1 MRELTD
7 RLGRHVSCAH
17 LSTVAA
23 CNFRC
28 GDRPAVGDPPHA
40 DLRAPLR
47 RDDIVR
53 RVAATTTV
61 GGAA

>member
-1 MRELTD
+1 MRVLTD
-7 RLGRHVSCAH
+7 RLGRHVPCAR
-17 LSTVAA
+17 LSTVEV

-28 GDRPAVGDPPHA
+28 GDRPADGDPPHA
-40 DLRAPLR
+40 DLRAPLC

-61 GGAA
+61 SGAA